1 MFKIKKLLK
10 IIFRNKIIFL
20 LSLIKNIVESY
31 VYDIKRYLKYSTT
44 IKNAK
49 TFKQLE
55 SKIYAH
61 CHVIEKG
68 LSLKETRLGY
78 GKDVVNSL
86 FELIKKYKLYE
97 YPEDNIVFKTAVSV
111 MNSYIDFHEKKGYSL
126 EKLKKQIKDI
136 SNYKGNE
143 YGGIKTFKKEQILKY
158 GKSNFYNMAKN
169 RFSIRNFSSE
179 PVKLEKIIEAIKIAQ
194 KSPSVCNRQSTHV
207 YIIQDQKIRNQLL
220 VLQNGNRGFSHLID
234 KILII
239 TSDLQSFDGI
249 KERNQAFIDSGIF
262 TMSLLYAL
270 QYEGIGACTLNW
282 CSDIGTDKKLQK
294 IIKIN
299 NSENVILMI
308 AVGNLPELIKVTKS
322 SKKNLND
329 IIYLR

>member
-20 LSLIKNIVESY
+20 LILIKNMVESY
-31 VYDIKRYLKYSTT
+31 IYDIKRYLKYSTT
-44 IKNAK
+44 IKSAK

-61 CHVIEKG
+61 SHVIEKG

-78 GKDVVNSL
+78 GNDVINSL
-86 FELIKKYKLYE
+86 IGLLKKYKLHK

-111 MNSYIDFHEKKGYSL
+111 INSYIEFHEKNKYSV
-126 EKLKKQIKDI
+126 EKLQEQIKSI

-143 YGGIKTFKKEQILKY
+143 YGGIKTFKKKQILEY
-158 GKSNFYNMAKN
+158 GKSKFYNMAKN

-179 PVKLEKIIEAIKIAQ
+179 PVKLEKMIEAIKIAQ

-207 YIIQDQKIRNQLL
+207 CIIQEKKIKNQVLA
-220 VLQNGNRGFSHLID
+220 LQNGNRGFSRLID

-282 CSDIGTDKKLQK
+282 CSDIGIDKKLRK

-322 SKKNLND
+322 SRKNLND